1 MASTPAIPRRASL
14 AAGLAVLPGE
24 PSRRRRGFQ
33 ESYITEPIR
42 VFPYVEFVHA
52 TRIEELCDGP
62 QLSMSDAASTLGPHV
77 TVRCVCGHSRN
88 LQQAVG
94 RRGSENLPVCR
105 GRHPHLQR
113 FDSCGKP
120 LQMIVL
126 GASNLWF
133 GVTASALHLPQGQT
147 VEDLVA
153 AHWDILGA
161 QPVPEVVQAIVDG
174 MDALRGLRSHSIEE
188 VWASIEKLRA
198 AGGPALTPQT
208 GDLREAEWQ
217 LLSRPTTERQD
228 TDFRA
233 TPTPG
238 PRGYDSLLD
247 QVVLV
252 RRLREDAVAR

>member
-33 ESYITEPIR
+33 ESYIIEPIR
-42 VFPYVEFVHA
+42 LFPYVEFVHA
-52 TRIEELCDGP
+52 TRIEGLCDGP

-133 GVTASALHLPQGQT
+133 GGNRERSAPAAGADRRRPGRGALGHPRRSASPRGGPGDRRRDGRCAGCGVIRSRRYGHPSRSC
-147 VEDLVA
+147 A
-153 AHWDILGA
+153 R
-161 QPVPEVVQAIVDG
+161 PVVQ
-174 MDALRGLRSHSIEE
+174 L
-188 VWASIEKLRA
+188 
-198 AGGPALTPQT
+198 
-208 GDLREAEWQ
+208 
-217 LLSRPTTERQD
+217 
-228 TDFRA
+228 
-233 TPTPG
+233 
-238 PRGYDSLLD
+238 
-247 QVVLV
+247 
-252 RRLREDAVAR
+252 